1 MARSATI
8 ILEAQTADA
17 RQELDRLGSDLE
29 QVEVEA
35 AEAGSGFE
43 RLSSQAT
50 TEMIEARQAADRMSS
65 SMRSMG
71 GASSTATDLT
81 FELTNQIQDMQA
93 AGIRGATNALPMMFE
108 QFSRLQNQ
116 AGSTTGAL
124 STMLGT
130 FTGPTGILALGT
142 LGLQALPAIVD
153 FFGGIADSASE
164 ARDSVDDLKSAS
176 EGLIEGFSQDL
187 PTFEITDPEEARG
200 LQQGLQQSIEGRQQ
214 VIEDLRAALEAEDA
228 GEVSGIVPGS
238 VEQPGASRFTGLSDR
253 VLESLIQK
261 NRTQLNQE
269 RALEQVLSQKLSRR
283 ERAVQQQ
290 ELLNAA
296 TEQGISLSED
306 EADAEEKQARALS
319 EQVQSLERIEQ
330 VQPAGTDPATTT
342 PGAGPGPSPGPNF
355 TDFELS
361 GSNRELGRQMKDLED
376 QSNSAFSAV
385 QLGAQ
390 AATSATNAL
399 AQSLARGESLARGLQ
414 GTFSQLLSQVGST
427 LLQQAITGGSALGL
441 SGGSLGLLGAGAGL
455 FGGIIDSYEEGA
467 VVTP

>member
-50 TEMIEARQAADRMSS
+50 TEMIEARQAAERMST
-65 SMRSMG
+65 SMRSMS

-81 FELTNQIQDMQA
+81 FELTQQIQDMQA

-124 STMLGT
+124 STMVGT

-153 FFGGIADSASE
+153 FFGGIADSARE
-164 ARDSVDDLKSAS
+164 ARDSVDDLKSAAD
-176 EGLIEGFSQDL
+176 GLIEGFAQDL
-187 PTFEITDPEEARG
+187 PTFEITDRDQARG
-200 LQQGLQQSIEGRQQ
+200 LQQGLQESIEGRRQLL
-214 VIEDLRAALEAEDA
+214 EDLREAQGARGAQQAQLSAGAARFA
-228 GEVSGIVPGS
+228 GM
-238 VEQPGASRFTGLSDR
+238 SDQ
-253 VLESLIQK
+253 VIQSLIQK

-296 TEQGISLSED
+296 TEQGISLSKD
-306 EADAEEKQARALS
+306 EADAEEKKAQALS
-319 EQVQSLERIEQ
+319 EQARSLEQIEQ
-330 VQPAGTDPATTT
+330 VQPAGTDPAATT

-361 GSNRELGRQMKDLED
+361 GSNRELGRQMKNLED

>member
-81 FELTNQIQDMQA
+81 FELTSQIQDMQA

-164 ARDSVDDLKSAS
+164 ARDSVDDLKSAAD
-176 EGLIEGFSQDL
+176 GLIEGFSQDL
-187 PTFEITDPEEARG
+187 PTFEITDRDQARQ
-200 LQQGLQQSIEGRQQ
+200 LQQGLQDSIEGRRQLL
-214 VIEDLRAALEAEDA
+214 EDLREAQGARGAQQAQLSAGAA
-228 GEVSGIVPGS
+228 
-238 VEQPGASRFTGLSDR
+238 RFAGLSDQ
-253 VLESLIQK
+253 VIQSLIQK

-269 RALEQVLSQKLSRR
+269 RALEQVLSQKLSQR

-306 EADAEEKQARALS
+306 EADAEEKQAQALS

-330 VQPAGTDPATTT
+330 VQPAGTDPAATT

-355 TDFELS
+355 TSFELS
-361 GSNRELGRQMKDLED
+361 GSNRELGRQVDDLKD
-376 QSNSAFSAV
+376 QSDSAFTAI

-399 AQSLARGESLARGLQ
+399 AQSLARGESFARGLQ

-427 LLQQAITGGSALGL
+427 LLQQAITGGTALGL
-441 SGGSLGLLGAGAGL
+441 SGGPLGILGVGAGL